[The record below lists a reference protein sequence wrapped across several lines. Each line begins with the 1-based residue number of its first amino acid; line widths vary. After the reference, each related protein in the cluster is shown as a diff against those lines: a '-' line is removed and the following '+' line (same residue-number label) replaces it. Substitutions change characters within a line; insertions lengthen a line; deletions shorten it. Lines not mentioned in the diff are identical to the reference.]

1 MYIMKEYASSALL
14 IRFAPDS
21 GFNLIGIKAIFQN
34 YPVVAKNLRL
44 EGTSASDPRRRRL
57 IALRGLNRTRAHSFP
72 QIQALPPAESQGSF
86 RAPAGV
92 KRAFR
97 PQ

>member
-34 YPVVAKNLRL
+34 YPVVAK
-44 EGTSASDPRRRRL
+44 
-57 IALRGLNRTRAHSFP
+57 I
-72 QIQALPPAESQGSF
+72 
-86 RAPAGV
+86 
-92 KRAFR
+92 
-97 PQ
+97 